1 VLRFEE
7 NTAAG
12 ASLER
17 RVKVQRCSKELL
29 SISVDQAVGRPG
41 ELTRQ
46 TWITVAVMIVAL
58 VLMAYILFKPVTWE
72 GTGTRSG

>member
-1 VLRFEE
+1 VL
-7 NTAAG
+7 
-12 ASLER
+12 
-17 RVKVQRCSKELL
+17 QELL
-29 SISVDQAVGRPG
+29 SISVDQAVGRLG